1 MDRTGLELKELY
13 PGSLKKNEEKRRTGV
28 TTDDSAG
35 SGAAGHRLATR
46 IEFSNSMSP
55 RQLGTVK
62 STVFKLATKC
72 RGDAIGDEH
81 IW

>member
-1 MDRTGLELKELY
+1 MKRPGLELKELY
-13 PGSLKKNEEKRRTGV
+13 PGSLKRNEEKRRAGV
-28 TTDDSAG
+28 DTAG
-35 SGAAGHRLATR
+35 SGVSAHRLATR
-46 IEFSNSMSP
+46 IEFSNNMSP

-62 STVFKLATKC
+62 SAVFTLTTKC